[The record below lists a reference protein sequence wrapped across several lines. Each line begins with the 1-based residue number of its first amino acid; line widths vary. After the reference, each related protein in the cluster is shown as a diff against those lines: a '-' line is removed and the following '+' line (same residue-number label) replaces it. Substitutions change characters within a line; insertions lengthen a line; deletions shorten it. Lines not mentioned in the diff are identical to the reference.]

1 MNAVKFVNGNPSTSH
16 GSKIIAQIGNL
27 SQLQLSLDQKSESP
41 DRRQQTIHKYLIER
55 SQQGDRKAQN
65 ELFKLYV
72 DAMYNI
78 CRRIIGDPEE
88 AKDALQDAFT
98 DAFLKLGTLKDASL
112 FSAWLKRIV
121 INKCLNEVKKKREL
135 EYLDE
140 TAELPEPE
148 RDDRSDDIKFEAKK
162 ILAAM
167 NQISEGCRI
176 VMNLYLFEGYDHKE
190 IGEILSIS
198 ESASKAQYS
207 KGKAKIRKLLGN

>member
-1 MNAVKFVNGNPSTSH
+1 M
-16 GSKIIAQIGNL
+16 
-27 SQLQLSLDQKSESP
+27 
-41 DRRQQTIHKYLIER
+41 
-55 SQQGDRKAQN
+55 
-65 ELFKLYV
+65 
-72 DAMYNI
+72 
-78 CRRIIGDPEE
+78 IGDPDE

-98 DAFLKLGTLKDASL
+98 DAFLKLGTLKDESL

-121 INKCLNEVKKKREL
+121 INKCLNQIKKQRGF

-148 RDDRSDDIKFEAKK
+148 SGDDQAEDVKYEAKK

-167 NQISEGCRI
+167 DQISEGCRI
-176 VMNLYLFEGYDHKE
+176 VMNLYLLEGYDHKE

-207 KGKAKIRKLLGN
+207 KGKAKIRRILGH

>member
-1 MNAVKFVNGNPSTSH
+1 M
-16 GSKIIAQIGNL
+16 
-27 SQLQLSLDQKSESP
+27 
-41 DRRQQTIHKYLIER
+41 
-55 SQQGDRKAQN
+55 
-65 ELFKLYV
+65 
-72 DAMYNI
+72 
-78 CRRIIGDPEE
+78 IGDPDE

-121 INKCLNEVKKKREL
+121 INKCLNQLKKQREL

-140 TAELPEPE
+140 NIELPEPDSGNDQTE
-148 RDDRSDDIKFEAKK
+148 NVEYEAKK
-162 ILAAM
+162 ILKAM
-167 NQISEGCRI
+167 NQISEGCRV

-207 KGKAKIRKLLGN
+207 KGKAKIRKILGH